1 MMARPPGKSRD
12 GQEVGPGRPPLH
24 SRFRKGQ
31 SGNPKGRPKKARDIG
46 ELIDKELDQIVSVTE
61 SGKQRRLSKREILI
75 KGLINDA
82 LKGDRKAQAMLLP
95 YVERTRE
102 YGDQLSELDPAE
114 IARFALRYLPRDDEE
129 SSG

>member
-1 MMARPPGKSRD
+1 
-12 GQEVGPGRPPLH
+12 L
-24 SRFRKGQ
+24 
-31 SGNPKGRPKKARDIG
+31 G

-102 YGDQLSELDPAE
+102 HGDQLSELDPAE